1 MKENPSALDEC
12 IRLAALLYFLNLLN
26 FLYLPLQNG
35 A

>member
-12 IRLAALLYFLNLLN
+12 VRLAVILYFLYLLN
-26 FLYLPLQNG
+26 FLYFPAQNG